1 MDDTNNNSSQ
11 DPQAELPQVVE
22 GELIA
27 PEGAEELLN
36 ITGLIKTYIT
46 KTDTMVGS
54 IQKAQ
59 EMLNDIL
66 DNDETYRNHS
76 DAVKEASKIRN
87 QTKTQIM
94 RTPQAQDLAA
104 QVKEARVALKE
115 MKQTLSEYLADY
127 QRMTGSNEFED
138 EAGTIRKI
146 IFLAKLVK

>member
-1 MDDTNNNSSQ
+1 MDDTTNNSSQ

-22 GELIA
+22 GELVA